1 MLEEE
6 WVKEHY
12 YISENDL
19 ALAKTKATKQ
29 YSDPSLFCDC
39 SFDSRSSQLT

>member
-12 YISENDL
+12 YISEHDL
-19 ALAKTKATKQ
+19 ALAKTKATKK
-29 YSDPSLFCDC
+29 YTAIVAFLRLFV
-39 SFDSRSSQLT
+39 

>member
-12 YISENDL
+12 YISEHDL
-19 ALAKTKATKQ
+19 ALAKTKATKK
-29 YSDPSLFCDC
+29 YYDPSLFAIVRLIRAHP
-39 SFDSRSSQLT
+39 S